1 LEWGGLLGHSVF
13 GANLFIGGKPLR
25 VLLGVD
31 GSKGSEEAAKAIAHL
46 SPPEEVILLNVLK
59 VPNLAYQSA
68 WLRIKD
74 LSIIVEQEMRK
85 EGEAVLERITSEL
98 ASYAKTVN
106 SQIENGD
113 PGEVI
118 LKGAGAAKVDLIIL
132 GARGLNRLSE
142 LVFGSV
148 SHRVMSHATCP
159 TLIVKSPIHQMSSV
173 LVPIEGAEDA
183 RRAMDFLAK
192 KPFREFP
199 QLTVLH
205 AVPFA
210 QPHWLEGALI
220 PESYRNELMVA
231 GEALTSQM
239 VSGLAS
245 LGYEAVPLLLDGPP
259 VELIVNAVRE
269 KPFDLMMVGSHGR
282 KGLSR
287 FVLGSVAHAVVHRA
301 SCSVIVLR

>member
-1 LEWGGLLGHSVF
+1 M
-13 GANLFIGGKPLR
+13 
-25 VLLGVD
+25 LLGVD
-31 GSKGSEEAAKAIAHL
+31 GSKGSQDAAKAIVHL
-46 SPPEEVILLNVLK
+46 STPEEVILLNAVK

-74 LSIIVEQEMRK
+74 LSSIVEQEMRK
-85 EGEAVLERITSEL
+85 EGEAVLEEMAAEVSSNARSITP
-98 ASYAKTVN
+98 
-106 SQIENGD
+106 QIEKGD

-118 LKGAGAAKVDLIIL
+118 LNVAAAAKVDLIIL

-142 LVFGSV
+142 MVLGSV
-148 SHRVMSHATCP
+148 SHRVMSHAICP
-159 TLIVKSPIHQMSSV
+159 TLIMKSPIPRLSSI

-183 RRAMDFLAK
+183 HRAMDFLAK

-199 QLTVLH
+199 HLTILH

-220 PESYRNELMVA
+220 PEFYRNELMVA
-231 GEALTSQM
+231 GEALTNQM
-239 VSGLAS
+239 VSELAS
-245 LGYEAVPLLLDGPP
+245 LGYEAAPLLLDGPP
-259 VELIVNAVRE
+259 VELIVKAVQE
-269 KPFDLMMVGSHGR
+269 KQSDLMIVGSHGR

-301 SCSVIVLR
+301 SCSVMVLR

>member
-1 LEWGGLLGHSVF
+1 M
-13 GANLFIGGKPLR
+13 R

-31 GSKGSEEAAKAIAHL
+31 GSKGSQEAAKAIVHL
-46 SPPEEVILLNVLK
+46 SPPEEVILLNVVK

-74 LSIIVEQEMRK
+74 LSIIVEEEMRK
-85 EGEAVLERITSEL
+85 EGEAVLEGIAAEL
-98 ASYAKTVN
+98 SSYAKSITP
-106 SQIENGD
+106 QIENGD

-118 LKGAGAAKVDLIIL
+118 LNVAGAAKVTLIVL

-142 LVFGSV
+142 MVFGSV
-148 SHRVMSHATCP
+148 SHRVMSHAICP
-159 TLIVKSPIHQMSSV
+159 TLIVKSPIQRMSSV

-183 RRAMDFLAK
+183 HRAMDFLAK

-199 QLTVLH
+199 HITVLH

-220 PESYRNELMVA
+220 PEGYRNELMVA
-231 GEALTSQM
+231 GEALNSQI
-239 VSGLAS
+239 VAGLAS
-245 LGYEAVPLLLDGPP
+245 LGYEAVSLLLDGPP
-259 VELIVNAVRE
+259 VELIVKAVRE
-269 KPFDLMMVGSHGR
+269 RQPDLMIVGSHGR

-301 SCSVIVLR
+301 SCSMMVLR